1 MKLACASGVFDR
13 AFRRGDLTQL
23 EFIDACARELACD
36 GVVLDVRHFPRVD
49 VEYLA
54 QLKKMATDLGLAI
67 AAYLDDTFFLAE
79 SEGMAA
85 AIDRALRLGALLVAA
100 PLAQQTAMAWSEQL
114 ARIGMATSL
123 AKSANVTLAVR
134 NAPGSFA
141 ATGYDCKRVTK
152 EGDSAWLRLGLEPAL
167 FDAAT
172 EPAVLADRTVMLW
185 CDAAHSHEDDRIDA
199 FTGFR
204 GFLVLDR
211 RDGDATLE
219 SMRAALLDRAS
230 VCRAGHI
237 EPALAGGC
245 GPGAG

>member
-1 MKLACASGVFDR
+1 MKLACASGAFDH
-13 AFRRGDLTQL
+13 AFRHGELTQL

-36 GVVLDVRHFPRVD
+36 GVVLDVRHFPRID
-49 VEYLA
+49 GEYLA

-67 AAYLDDTFFLAE
+67 AAYVDDTFFLAE

-85 AIDRALRLGALLVAA
+85 AIDRAVRLGAPLVAA
-100 PLAQQTAMAWSEQL
+100 PLARQTAMAWSEQL
-114 ARIGMATSL
+114 ARIGMATLL

-134 NAPGSFA
+134 NTPGTFA
-141 ATGYDCKRVTK
+141 VTGYDCKRVTK

-172 EPAVLADRTVMLW
+172 DPASLADRTVMLW
-185 CDAAHSHEDDRIDA
+185 CDASRPASQDRVGA
-199 FTGFR
+199 FAEFR
-204 GFLVLDR
+204 GFLALDR
-211 RDGDATLE
+211 SDGSATLE
-219 SMRAALLDRAS
+219 SARAALLDRAS
-230 VCRAGHI
+230 VCRAGLN